1 MKPRWTR
8 SLIVLP
14 LAAAFVA
21 ACITPDQARPWR
33 GSIPWSFILCKFSD
47 STTPPNDVQYYQNMT
62 IASGTHSLADYVKSI
77 SYGQVD
83 LNGSTLHGWYTEP
96 HTTAYEVALGQGN
109 GGANRI
115 KRLNDCLAT
124 AAASTTDKYVPPSG
138 QRVYVITWPQVD
150 VVGFENV
157 AALGGGPQSLFG
169 LPEVAHEFGHGIGLE
184 HSWSN
189 DTTWCDGGPNPCTG
203 GGVYDNPWDLMSA
216 ANIYADP
223 TGAFGGGPPGLDAY
237 HLDDMGWMPQSRV
250 VTLGSNGILSQ
261 TVTLAALTHP
271 EVSGA
276 LLVRVPFDANDRYQ
290 YYTIE
295 YRTPDG
301 WDSGIPQSV
310 VMINQIQKNAS
321 YTQTTLL
328 RELGSYAG
336 TGNGPPVQSLTANG
350 VTISVVGTSGDHA
363 TVAIS
368 TQLALPCASGFV
380 FRATSSIDRVCVTQ
394 DEKNLALS
402 QDSASRTHQQPN
414 STTCVDGYVWRA
426 AYPNDNVCVTP
437 AQRSAAATEDANSYN
452 NANQNLAVYGPNTCQ
467 SGYVWRSADDDDYVC
482 VSYATEAQVQ
492 ADDAAASGRHLP
504 GSDTCKAGYVWRS
517 AWPSDHACVPP
528 ASRAQATSDNAQ
540 AQSRLLQPQANANI
554 PKAMA

>member
-1 MKPRWTR
+1 M
-8 SLIVLP
+8 VLP
-14 LAAAFVA
+14 LVAAFVA
-21 ACITPDQARPWR
+21 TCITPDQARPWR

-62 IASGTHSLADYVKSI
+62 IASGTHSLADYVKAI
-77 SYGQVD
+77 SYGQAD

-96 HTTAYEVALGQGN
+96 HTTAYEVTLGQGN

-115 KRLNDCLAT
+115 KRFNDCVAA
-124 AAASTTDKYVPPSG
+124 AAASTTDKYVPPSTD
-138 QRVYVITWPQVD
+138 RVYVITWPQVD
-150 VVGFENV
+150 VVGFENCC
-157 AALGGGPQSLFG
+157 ALGGGPQSLFG

-223 TGAFGGGPPGLDAY
+223 TGAFGGGPPDLDAY

-276 LLVRVPFDANDRYQ
+276 LLVRVPFDANDRFQ

-301 WDSGIPQSV
+301 WDSGIPGSI
-310 VMINQIQKNAS
+310 VMINQIKKNAS

-336 TGNGPPVQSLTANG
+336 TGSGPPVQSLSTNG
-350 VTISVVGTSGDHA
+350 VTIAVKGTSGDQA
-363 TVAIS
+363 TVTVS

-380 FRATSSIDRVCVTQ
+380 FRDTSSIDRVCVTQ
-394 DEKNLALS
+394 AEKNAAVS
-402 QDSASRTHQQPN
+402 EDSASRSHQQPN
-414 STTCVDGYVWRA
+414 WTTCLNGYVWRA
-426 AYPNDNVCVTP
+426 AYPNDDVCVTP
-437 AQRSAAATEDANSYN
+437 AQRSAAATENANSYN

-467 SGYVWRSADDDDYVC
+467 NGYVWRSADDDDYVC

-492 ADDAAASGRHLP
+492 ADDAAAGGRHLP
-504 GSDTCKAGYVWRS
+504 GSDTCKTGYVWRS

-528 ASRAQATSDNAQ
+528 ASRTQATNDNAQ
-540 AQSRLLQPQANANI
+540 AQSRLLQPQANAGT
-554 PKAMA
+554 PRRMA